1 MADLNKVFLMG
12 NLTFDPEVRRTPN
25 GTSVVDLRLAIKRVW
40 TDKSSQRHDDVTYL
54 DVTVWGASAENC
66 GKYLKKGS
74 GVHVEG
80 SLKVDSWEDKNSGEK
95 RTKLKVVA
103 DRVQFL
109 GGRGDGGGGGG
120 GGYSSSASGAED
132 IVDES
137 SGGAYPPPHKE
148 YGGGAYNNGGG
159 GRGGATRR
167 PAPGSRPAPP
177 EDLPDPDDDD
187 IPF

>member
-120 GGYSSSASGAED
+120 GYSSSASGAED

-167 PAPGSRPAPP
+167 PAPASRPAPP

>member
-120 GGYSSSASGAED
+120 GYSSSSSGAED

-167 PAPGSRPAPP
+167 PAPAPRPAPP